1 MMCNQVNL
9 LFLHLCLK
17 SEPEEQ
23 RSHKV
28 VTVMS
33 IEIDLLLLVSLLFRM
48 KDIKLYKSEREEQEL
63 QNSFSHWKS
72 KRLSRSLAFKDCLK
86 IAFKNS
92 CLKMAHIFVSSDE
105 SKFQAVGNEL
115 KGNGL
120 KILFLLLLILYKD
133 VLFNKRINGASILKY
148 RFIGIYGYYVLNFL
162 SYML

>member
-1 MMCNQVNL
+1 MICNQVNL

-63 QNSFSHWKS
+63 QNSFSH
-72 KRLSRSLAFKDCLK
+72 
-86 IAFKNS
+86 
-92 CLKMAHIFVSSDE
+92 
-105 SKFQAVGNEL
+105 
-115 KGNGL
+115 
-120 KILFLLLLILYKD
+120 
-133 VLFNKRINGASILKY
+133 
-148 RFIGIYGYYVLNFL
+148 
-162 SYML
+162 

>member
-1 MMCNQVNL
+1 
-9 LFLHLCLK
+9 
-17 SEPEEQ
+17 
-23 RSHKV
+23 
-28 VTVMS
+28 
-33 IEIDLLLLVSLLFRM
+33 
-48 KDIKLYKSEREEQEL
+48 
-63 QNSFSHWKS
+63 
-72 KRLSRSLAFKDCLK
+72 
-86 IAFKNS
+86 
-92 CLKMAHIFVSSDE
+92 MAHIFVSSDE